1 MTELKRKVDF
11 TLPDASVIENARKA
25 RDSFSRFMLNYRF
38 ATEELMTKIGILKT
52 EFEHLHD
59 YSPIEHVASRVKT
72 VESILEK
79 AQRRGI
85 PFQRTALQQQM
96 HDIAGVRV
104 VCSFISDVY
113 WIADMLSAQDDLSVL
128 EVKDYIAAP
137 KPNGYRS
144 LHLIAQVPV
153 FLSESTENVLVEIQI
168 RTVAMDFWASLEHK
182 IEYKFGSS
190 TPAHLLEELT
200 NAATRATELDE
211 TMQRIH
217 NAAQEKDP
225 DRRRRS
231 INLEALSPDMI
242 ESFLD
247 G

>member
-1 MTELKRKVDF
+1 MTELEQRIDF
-11 TLPDASVIENARKA
+11 SLPDAAMIETARQAK
-25 RDSFSRFMLNYRF
+25 DSFSRFMLNYRF
-38 ATEELMTKIGILKT
+38 ATEELMTKIKILKT

-85 PFQRTALQQQM
+85 PFGRSALQTQM

-104 VCSFISDVY
+104 ICSFISDVY
-113 WIADMLSAQDDLSVL
+113 WIAEMLSAQDDLSVI

-144 LHLIAQVPV
+144 LHLIVQVPV

-190 TPAHLLEELT
+190 TPEHLLDELT
-200 NAATRATELDE
+200 HAATRASELDE

-217 NAAQEKDP
+217 NVAQEKDP
-225 DRRRRS
+225 DRRRRTVD
-231 INLEALSPDMI
+231 LKALSPDMI
-242 ESFLD
+242 ESFLE